1 MATTVR
7 PVTADEFPPLV
18 PALVDLLI
26 DTVDDQAPLGFVP
39 PVEPAAARN
48 YWIARGPELALGSRV
63 LMGVFCDGQIAGSGQ
78 LWLPSL
84 PNALHRAEVQKVFI
98 SRTLR
103 GRGVGASLMAALH
116 ASARQR
122 GRSLLLLNARRS
134 VADRF
139 YKPLGYQEVGVIP
152 GYSLGSNGA
161 RVDTVSLYL
170 ALTDVTPRNV

>member
-1 MATTVR
+1 MTRLAITVR
-7 PVTADEFPPLV
+7 AVTVDEFPSLV

-26 DTVDDQAPLGFVP
+26 DTVDNGASLGFLP
-39 PVEPAAARN
+39 PVVPATAWK
-48 YWIARGPELALGSRV
+48 YWSALGPELATGSRLLV
-63 LMGVFCDGQIAGSGQ
+63 GVFHDGQVAGAGQ

-98 SRTLR
+98 ARMLR

-122 GRSLLLLNARRS
+122 GRSLLLLNARRE

-139 YKPLGYQEVGVIP
+139 YKPLGYKEVGVIP

-161 RVDTVSLYL
+161 RIDTMSLYL
-170 ALTDVTPRNV
+170 EL